1 MVTSRAR
8 VASASSRL
16 ALAAGLALIV
26 AGLAGTAVAATD
38 ELMKLD
44 TRPGVTVPFLLL
56 RPSGQ
61 PVASVVLFAGGHG
74 HLALSPSGIGWGQGN
89 FLVRTRQRFAD
100 RGLLVIVVDS
110 PSDRGSQGMWR
121 FRSTAEHAEDARILI
136 AAVRRMTPAPV
147 WLVGTSMGT
156 VSAANAAARLRDGG
170 PDGLVLTSSVTRPP
184 RDQLE
189 SLADVRLKDI
199 RVPTLVVHHRDD
211 ACQSTPY
218 QDAVALMGSLSQAP
232 RRELIT
238 MEGGQPPRSKPCEAF
253 SAHGYL
259 GIEDKVVAAV
269 ASWIT
274 ATPP

>member
-1 MVTSRAR
+1 M
-8 VASASSRL
+8 
-16 ALAAGLALIV
+16 AGLALI
-26 AGLAGTAVAATD
+26 LAALVGGAAAAWD
-38 ELMKLD
+38 EFVRLD
-44 TRPGVTVPFLLL
+44 TRPGVTVPFLLV
-56 RPSGQ
+56 RPTGR
-61 PVASVVLFAGGHG
+61 PAASVVLFAGGHG
-74 HLALSPSGIGWGQGN
+74 HLALSSSGIGWGQNN

-100 RGLLVIVVDS
+100 RGFLVVVVDS
-110 PSDRGSQGMWR
+110 PSDRGTLGLWR
-121 FRSTAEHAEDARILI
+121 FRSTADHAEDVRMLI
-136 AAVRRMTPAPV
+136 AAVRRIAPVPV

-211 ACQSTPY
+211 ACPSTPY
-218 QDAVALMGSLSQAP
+218 QDAVALPGALAQAP

-238 MEGGQPPRSKPCEAF
+238 MEGGEAPRSKPCEAF

-259 GIEDKVVAAV
+259 GIEDKAVAAV

>member
-8 VASASSRL
+8 VAFASSRL
-16 ALAAGLALIV
+16 ALAAGLALIL
-26 AGLAGTAVAATD
+26 AGLVGTARAAPD

-44 TRPGVTVPFLLL
+44 TRPGVTVPFLLV
-56 RPSGQ
+56 RPAGQ

-74 HLALSPSGIGWGQGN
+74 HLALSSSGIGWGQGN

-110 PSDRGSQGMWR
+110 PSDRGTQGMWR
-121 FRSTAEHAEDARILI
+121 FRSTAEHAEDTRILI
-136 AAVRRMTPAPV
+136 AAVRRMAPVPV

-199 RVPTLVVHHRDD
+199 RVPTLIVHHRDD
-211 ACQSTPY
+211 ACASTPY
-218 QDAVALMGSLSQAP
+218 QDAVALPGALTQAP

-238 MEGGQPPRSKPCEAF
+238 MEGGQAPRSKPCEAF

-259 GIEDKVVAAV
+259 GIEDKAVAAV
-269 ASWIT
+269 ANWIT